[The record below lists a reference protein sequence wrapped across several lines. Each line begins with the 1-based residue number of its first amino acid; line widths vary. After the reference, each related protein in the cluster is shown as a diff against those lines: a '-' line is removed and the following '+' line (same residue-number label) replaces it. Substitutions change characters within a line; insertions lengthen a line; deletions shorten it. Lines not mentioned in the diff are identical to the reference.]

1 MLEKHLRLEGKMD
14 RNKESHLAADLLLH
28 ASGFY
33 KHTVK
38 AITLKSP
45 LVARQSIKIQG
56 HRNVSDSF
64 RDV

>member
-1 MLEKHLRLEGKMD
+1 MD

-33 KHTVK
+33 EHTVK